1 MTNLGYFLAALVAA
15 AVAVFTMQNTAAV
28 TVRLLVWRVADVPL
42 AAVVLFAVALGIVVV
57 GLPLWIQGWRLR
69 TRLRS
74 LESRAVPPDDRPAGT

>member
-42 AAVVLFAVALGIVVV
+42 SAVVLFALALGIVVV
-57 GLPLWIQGWRLR
+57 GLPLWVQGWRLR

-74 LESRAVPPDDRPAGT
+74 LESRAVPPDDRPADT